1 MSGTYKSSGSVESP
15 LSPTAIASYPNRDA
29 KAPVFV
35 LGCPRSGTTVLYHM
49 LLSAGGFAVYRAES
63 NVFNLLIPRF
73 GDLSSAANR
82 RQLLA
87 HWLRSKLF
95 HVTGLTREE
104 IEGRVMDECRSG
116 GDFLRI
122 TMEAT
127 ARKQGVERWAD
138 CTPDHLLNIPEI
150 QKQLPGSYVIH
161 IIRDGR
167 DVALSYVQQRW
178 SHPLPWDK
186 NERLAVAGLYWEW
199 VVRKGREYGRML
211 GPNYCEVHFEDLIAK
226 PREVLATLSEFVGQ
240 ELDYDRIQQTAI
252 GSVSEPNSSFLG
264 DSGKQ
269 GFQPVGRWKSKMTA
283 EEVQRFE
290 ELVGDFLQ
298 TLGYPVSD
306 GFRKTRSLRALRL
319 RGTYLPM
326 FTAKQWLKSNTPLG
340 RRVNIGPMEIAG

>member
-1 MSGTYKSSGSVESP
+1 
-15 LSPTAIASYPNRDA
+15 
-29 KAPVFV
+29 
-35 LGCPRSGTTVLYHM
+35 
-49 LLSAGGFAVYRAES
+49 
-63 NVFNLLIPRF
+63 
-73 GDLSSAANR
+73 
-82 RQLLA
+82 
-87 HWLRSKLF
+87 
-95 HVTGLTREE
+95 
-104 IEGRVMDECRSG
+104 
-116 GDFLRI
+116 
-122 TMEAT
+122 
-127 ARKQGVERWAD
+127 
-138 CTPDHLLNIPEI
+138 
-150 QKQLPGSYVIH
+150 
-161 IIRDGR
+161 
-167 DVALSYVQQRW
+167 
-178 SHPLPWDK
+178 LPWDK

-199 VVRKGREYGRML
+199 VVRKGREYGRIL

-226 PREVLATLSEFVGQ
+226 PREVLGRLSEFVGQ

-306 GFRKTRSLRALRL
+306 GFSKTSSLRALRL

-340 RRVNIGPMEIAG
+340 RRVNIGPMEIAR